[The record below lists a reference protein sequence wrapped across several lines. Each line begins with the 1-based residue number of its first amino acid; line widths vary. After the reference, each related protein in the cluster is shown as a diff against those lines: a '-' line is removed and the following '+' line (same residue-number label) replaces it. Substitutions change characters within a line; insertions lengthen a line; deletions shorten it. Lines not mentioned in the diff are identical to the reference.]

1 LTHGI
6 FPCYNISD
14 KRKVVTGMNVKISI
28 KEKRRKLMPRTLG
41 WTGRRGV
48 DISVP

>member
-1 LTHGI
+1 
-6 FPCYNISD
+6 
-14 KRKVVTGMNVKISI
+14 MNVKISI
-28 KEKRRKLMPRTLG
+28 KEERRKLMPRTSG